1 MSVSPHATAEFLR
14 RKQRLKEEALD
25 ARFAEMQKEAAAI
38 VARIA
43 ERFSPLRIY
52 QWGSLLN
59 RDRFRAY
66 SDIDIAVEGV
76 TDTGT
81 YVQIEALAWGMTD
94 FPLDLVRLEHI
105 EPEYADIIR
114 QKGVVVYEREP

>member
-1 MSVSPHATAEFLR
+1 MGVTPRATAEFLR
-14 RKQRLKEEALD
+14 RKQRLKDKALD

-43 ERFSPLRIY
+43 DRFSPLRIY

-59 RDRFRAY
+59 RDRFRSY

-76 TDTGT
+76 ADART
-81 YVQIEALAWGMTD
+81 YDQLEAMAWDMTD

-114 QKGVVVYEREP
+114 QNGVVVYER